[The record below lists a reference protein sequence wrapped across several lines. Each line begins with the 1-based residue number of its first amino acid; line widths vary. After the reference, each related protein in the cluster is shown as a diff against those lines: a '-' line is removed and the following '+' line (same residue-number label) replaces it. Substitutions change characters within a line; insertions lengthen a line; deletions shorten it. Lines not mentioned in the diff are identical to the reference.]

1 MSVDRAQIEHLRSF
15 VATPRCM
22 SYETIRSLGDI
33 LDNLEA
39 ASAEVAALR
48 RQVEEL
54 QAGKR
59 SGIVTSWGYTSET
72 PRRMIATVSAND
84 RAPSV
89 DVVTVKREDLAR
101 AMCRGVGSDPE
112 AHEPG
117 SYPVKDGEDRGEA
130 WHYRW
135 RDFSD
140 TADREFCALRSGE
153 AGTKGGS
160 SNA

>member
-1 MSVDRAQIEHLRSF
+1 MSVCRAQIEHLRSF

-22 SYETIRSLGDI
+22 SYETIRSLDDI

-89 DVVTVKREDLAR
+89 DVVTVPREYLEMLQSAANR
-101 AMCRGVGSDPE
+101 FCSSCRDNNETCTMTSRHFGGTGCG
-112 AHEPG
+112 AW
-117 SYPVKDGEDRGEA
+117 KLDGTRIN
-130 WHYRW
+130 
-135 RDFSD
+135 
-140 TADREFCALRSGE
+140 ALRSGE
-153 AGTKGGS
+153 AGKG
-160 SNA
+160 AT